1 MSLLVRHEL
10 RMKLVTCLLVQE
22 LTEKE
27 SEDGVFKMLS
37 IDVTRF
43 LTTILIGTT
52 VVNIGATTLVT
63 KAAMSIFGE
72 AGVSA
77 ATGVMTVA
85 VLLLTKLTPKSIVVH
100 NATEVARFVVR
111 PVAWISLNIISCGKS
126 CYMSIKSEALAS
138 QAHHQLYGLCFLGKV
153 LSVERANKPTENN
166 KNQQGAGQSG
176 KHSSSL
182 TNDSTP
188 NRDLNEGSKL
198 GSFSASDPIAER
210 LGVDYPFPPHL
221 EYVFLFPF

>member
-1 MSLLVRHEL
+1 
-10 RMKLVTCLLVQE
+10 
-22 LTEKE
+22 
-27 SEDGVFKMLS
+27 
-37 IDVTRF
+37 
-43 LTTILIGTT
+43 
-52 VVNIGATTLVT
+52 
-63 KAAMSIFGE
+63 
-72 AGVSA
+72 
-77 ATGVMTVA
+77 
-85 VLLLTKLTPKSIVVH
+85 
-100 NATEVARFVVR
+100 
-111 PVAWISLNIISCGKS
+111 
-126 CYMSIKSEALAS
+126 MSIKSEALAS
-138 QAHHQLYGLCFLGKV
+138 QVHRQLYGLCFLGKV

-182 TNDSTP
+182 TKDSTP